1 MQIGP
6 WQATN
11 QVRSGIYF
19 RRDLFAII
27 VADENVAGGM
37 GPFFIKNKAGIAV
50 NPFWPSQA
58 GALLLTT
65 V

>member
-6 WQATN
+6 WQATT
-11 QVRSGIYF
+11 RSEAGSIS
-19 RRDLFAII
+19 
-27 VADENVAGGM
+27 VATVSLLLSRIKMLQGGM
-37 GPFFIKNKAGIAV
+37 GPFFIKSKAGIAV